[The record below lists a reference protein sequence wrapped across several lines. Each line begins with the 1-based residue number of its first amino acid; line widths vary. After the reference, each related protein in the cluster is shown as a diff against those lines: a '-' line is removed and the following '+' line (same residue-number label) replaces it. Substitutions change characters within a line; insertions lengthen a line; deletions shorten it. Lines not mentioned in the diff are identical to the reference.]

1 MTSEVGWNLLLLRGV
16 QCVTSLIFLRK
27 SVHNSHAGSI
37 LLQVIVLEAGN
48 SPETDCFKLE
58 DMSCSYCWSFLLKHN
73 IKHYTYITLYIYIYI
88 YIKHYIIHVA
98 LLYTVACTALL
109 RELKAPDKVG
119 TCVTSWRHSTA
130 CITLR
135 HKPQLPVP
143 TAIFLLLSSCK
154 GIDISWVLSLA

>member
-1 MTSEVGWNLLLLRGV
+1 M
-16 QCVTSLIFLRK
+16 QCVTFLIFLSK

-73 IKHYTYITLYIYIYI
+73 IKHYTYILLYICNITLYMLHYCIYGNVHSPSQRTQSPWQGGY
-88 YIKHYIIHVA
+88 
-98 LLYTVACTALL
+98 
-109 RELKAPDKVG
+109 

-130 CITLR
+130 CVTLR

-143 TAIFLLLSSCK
+143 TAIFLLLSSYK
-154 GIDISWVLSLA
+154 WIPISWVSSLA